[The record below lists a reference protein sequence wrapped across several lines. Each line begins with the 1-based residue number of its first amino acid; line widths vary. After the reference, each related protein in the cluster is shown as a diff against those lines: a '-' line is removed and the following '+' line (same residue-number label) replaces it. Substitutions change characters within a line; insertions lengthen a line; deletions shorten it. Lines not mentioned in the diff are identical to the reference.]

1 MYVLNNV
8 QKPFLLYYFF
18 IVISWSG
25 VRIRNGPTLSC
36 FLALLLPLNDLQHE
50 IRGVA
55 GKNLRKQQFQSNKL
69 NMPSISGAIKDSGAV
84 RFDLASI
91 HKGPQAKETD
101 ESRLVNFAF
110 AESETDQIGRENAE
124 EVGRKKLDLI
134 DET

>member
-1 MYVLNNV
+1 M
-8 QKPFLLYYFF
+8 
-18 IVISWSG
+18 
-25 VRIRNGPTLSC
+25 
-36 FLALLLPLNDLQHE
+36 
-50 IRGVA
+50 A

-110 AESETDQIGRENAE
+110 EESETDQIGEENAE
-124 EVGRKKLDLI
+124 EVGRKKLDHI
-134 DET
+134 DETWRVPRATYDIIFWLAFRKSSSMS